1 MADRLAAERVSR
13 LDPKRVERPEVLLGG
28 AKQGAPAEPPA
39 SATPSSTSAAPIPV
53 NSRTRTKTSPTHAV
67 TISGATPKIAA
78 GSTIEAIQASA
89 SFGRLISARRLP
101 AIARSDFCFGL
112 EASSSASPSRGSRI
126 GRAGSGAGRSSPDW
140 ALEEMTS
147 GARKTSD
154 EDFPTAPA
162 HSMRRLRPVAKPA
175 GIAADALL
183 CSSEVQSAPHNW
195 RIPEDPS
202 FATSPYPSP
211 WLRD

>member
-1 MADRLAAERVSR
+1 MSAATTTSSI
-13 LDPKRVERPEVLLGG
+13 P
-28 AKQGAPAEPPA
+28 APAQLKPRMRASSAPPLGLSARSARWRIASRQSAYPGWTPSALSAQKFFSAARNKGRQPNQPA

-53 NSRTRTKTSPTHAV
+53 NSRTRTNTSPTHAV

-126 GRAGSGAGRSSPDW
+126 GRAGSGARRSSPVW

-147 GARKTSD
+147 GAR
-154 EDFPTAPA
+154 
-162 HSMRRLRPVAKPA
+162 
-175 GIAADALL
+175 IAFGNKISGEVESLL
-183 CSSEVQSAPHNW
+183 SWRASA
-195 RIPEDPS
+195 R
-202 FATSPYPSP
+202 
-211 WLRD
+211 